1 MALLILHAK
10 QPHIMPAQTRPGIG
24 PVSRKGTGL
33 SGEVWVTA
41 AAGQQRRPV
50 AGDEGAPGS
59 AWWDCYTPGPARLLS
74 PSRSSISFWQD
85 TFVSPSQPAPSGKH
99 YGFQGRPGLGDAE
112 TWARV
117 PAQPLLAVCSQA
129 SYLTSLVFTLLKKL
143 GIKKKKTYFTGLFTP
158 RENIF

>member
-10 QPHIMPAQTRPGIG
+10 QPHIMPTQTRPGIG
-24 PVSRKGTGL
+24 PVSRKETGL

-74 PSRSSISFWQD
+74 RSTRSISFWQD

-99 YGFQGRPGLGDAE
+99 YGFPGRARPGSCGDLGPGPSSA
-112 TWARV
+112 T
-117 PAQPLLAVCSQA
+117 A
-129 SYLTSLVFTLLKKL
+129 SYVISSKLLNL
-143 GIKKKKTYFTGLFTP
+143 SGLHTP
-158 RENIF
+158 EKIRN